1 MITEMPCAHGIG
13 VTMGK
18 TGGPLKSF
26 QSYFYRSR
34 TVRNRDMLLLLIFT
48 KSIRSHVTF
57 IPCDKE
63 VVTISDIF
71 SSGK

>member
-26 QSYFYRSR
+26 QSYFYL
-34 TVRNRDMLLLLIFT
+34 VEL
-48 KSIRSHVTF
+48 
-57 IPCDKE
+57 
-63 VVTISDIF
+63 
-71 SSGK
+71 